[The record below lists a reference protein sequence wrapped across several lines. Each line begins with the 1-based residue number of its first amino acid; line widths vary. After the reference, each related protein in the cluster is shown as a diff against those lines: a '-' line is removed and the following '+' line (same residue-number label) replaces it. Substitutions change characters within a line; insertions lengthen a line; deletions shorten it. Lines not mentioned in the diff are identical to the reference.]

1 MLCLVCFPAASL
13 PLNPACRSV
22 ELAFQRVPGVVQTA
36 VGFSQGGTAATTY
49 ELVCTGST
57 GHNEVVQVVYDP
69 SEVSYEQ
76 LLDAFWA
83 KHDPT
88 TLNRQGGDVGTQYR
102 CDAVSACGSTCV

>member
-1 MLCLVCFPAASL
+1 
-13 PLNPACRSV
+13 
-22 ELAFQRVPGVVQTA
+22 VVQTA

-102 CDAVSACGSTCV
+102 CDVVPCLWL